1 MKLSLR
7 NLALGA
13 AVAVAGVAVAQDA
26 PVVTMDWK
34 IEQALKDYPGYVA
47 NDMRFGTGYNG
58 KVYTVDKVQH
68 KLIEI
73 SPEGIK
79 TVDIAAANGSAITVD
94 QAGNIL
100 VNTDFPNAGSATNW
114 LIIPADG
121 SDVKELNLTM
131 PEGITAARI
140 DQMGRIV
147 GDLLSEEGAI
157 FYLPVNAAANVPLFY
172 VQNGA
177 QADLLDYMTTDG
189 FSGTAIN
196 TSTVIQPKAENITE
210 ALDLGDD
217 LVNYFYARNRST
229 NNASDYSSGEQV
241 QFTLPTD
248 PVISTTEGLDV
259 FTLGDVTY
267 QVLPAKQG
275 GNHHTPD
282 FVIADTEGNV
292 IYHAQFETAASGGQ
306 TFGGFA
312 AHKVSDNKVELYR
325 YYNGNQVIA
334 AMYTIEIPGEEPIA
348 PLYAAGDFQG
358 WSPENAAEFTY
369 ADGIYTLELT
379 NQAIFKISTSKG
391 SWDEFNAGVIGIAE
405 DNQTVSPKFNTPVAL
420 TAGKLGN
427 ISVVAEGAFTVKVDL
442 NAMTLEIVGTAPSY
456 TYFADDFEWLAPWS
470 AYVNDKGEK
479 TGNTVGTNGASAYC
493 PQLQTP
499 KVDGKMAYTALT
511 DKGYGFVTS
520 FHASKGSPRDPWAC
534 TYLQENYLKF
544 GLTGYYAG
552 LVLPKIKTVP
562 AGANIK
568 LSFDYST
575 QKQGS
580 GVWDETKLVVIVKN
594 GEDVKTFD
602 VPVKTPEVNGDY
614 AWFPME
620 VELTGATINAN
631 TEITI
636 RPCDEQWPSTADNA
650 DALRWYID
658 NISLTGDAEPLPVMP
673 DLYLRGEFNE
683 WGTTTPMTLTEEPV
697 ECIGAIYR
705 LHLDE
710 LEAGEF
716 KIANEDWSINRGA
729 DADPVVVLGTEM
741 KAWNDGQNFKV
752 EKKLVNVDITLFYKH
767 DVSVN
772 SILTVEGTVW
782 EAPKHRAAMAY
793 GLAISPNADDPD
805 QFAVSFN
812 ATDEGKAVVVL
823 TNQENPEDV
832 VRIDLGEVVKGANT
846 IPFSTAELPNGS
858 KYNWAVEIISNIEGE
873 APVLVQNEA
882 VPTDNTNGGIVTIT
896 DETAAS
902 YGYTVVGIGRA
913 NGFKVYNPEGELVG
927 TYHQGFAGFDASNG
941 SSPFRGSEREGLAV
955 FADWSD
961 KGAGYWV
968 IDPLNPTNEPY
979 NILAAPGATK
989 NGAGLWTTA
998 EGVATAGGTA
1008 AVAFQG
1014 KGDETVVYAFEEDRP
1029 DASNVVVAWPI
1040 GSAQYLTVAP
1050 KMIYSGKAATSEIP
1064 TNEGGVDTKNRL
1076 LNTNVDILAIENG
1089 FFCSQVR
1096 ANGKEP
1102 GTPPFIYVSND
1113 GQEIMNAGMEEI
1125 MESAT
1130 AGIAITK
1137 DRSLFAASMNDA
1149 IRIFTVEWDETGF
1162 PVMTKLTDIEVSGL
1176 RWAHMRFDAAN
1187 NLHVYARNIG
1197 YQVYALNGE
1206 GTSTTA
1212 APAELAIA
1220 ISRPEPKHR
1229 AAMAYDLSIAD
1240 NGSDNYSVT
1249 FKSSDEG
1256 QAAIVLTNQ
1265 ADAEDV
1271 ATIELGAV
1279 VKGENTLAFSAG
1291 DLKGG
1296 TYNWAIEIISNIE
1309 GEAPVLVYAGE
1320 TPEQVV
1326 RGGVVTI
1333 TDETV
1338 PAYGY
1343 TIVSHGKWQGFDVY
1357 DPAGEHVGT
1366 FHKGFKQSTNQS
1378 SPFRGAEREG
1388 LAVFADWSD
1397 ATAGYWVVDPL
1408 NPTAEPYN
1416 LLAAT
1421 GATVAGSG
1429 LYTTAEGVIT
1439 AGGSAAIAFQGK
1451 GDDTVMYGFEEDR
1464 PDASNVVV
1472 AWPIG
1477 SAQYLTV
1484 APKMIFSGATATSEI
1499 PTNEGGVNTKSRLA
1513 NTNVDILAIEN
1524 GFFCSQ
1530 VRANG
1535 KEPATP
1541 PFIYVSNDG
1550 QEIMNAGMEE
1560 IMESATAGIAI
1571 TKDRSLFAASMN
1583 DAIRFFTIEWDETGF
1598 PVMTKLAD
1606 VEVPG
1611 LRWAQMRFDPANNL
1625 HVYARECGG
1634 YQVYALNGEGT
1645 ASTAAPVEL
1654 AITKQGDGI
1663 SDIAVD
1669 AANGDAV
1676 YYNLNGV
1683 RIAAENLT
1691 PGVYVKVVNGKAS
1704 KVVVK

>member
-13 AVAVAGVAVAQDA
+13 AVAVAGAAMAQEA
-26 PVVTMDWK
+26 SFTVTQNWYK
-34 IEQALKDYPGYVA
+34 QYTGNTINEY
-47 NDMRFGTGYNG
+47 RFGTGFGG
-58 KVYTVDKVQH
+58 KVIATN
-68 KLIEI
+68 
-73 SPEGIK
+73 K
-79 TVDIAAANGSAITVD
+79 TTQELSFFDANGVTSVSANGATGVHATHD
-94 QAGNIL
+94 EAGNIL
-100 VNTDFPNAGSATNW
+100 FHRSWAGANDCVKWTIYNPETQEFTDLDIT
-114 LIIPADG
+114 IPADAG
-121 SDVKELNLTM
+121 DPIRMDNV
-131 PEGITAARI
+131 
-140 DQMGRIV
+140 GRVIGNV
-147 GDLLSEEGAI
+147 LSEEGGIMIFTPNTKQAPFIIKIANGQQVDVDFTDYPVAESGPYAFDTTTLGAFTVTMEELAELGDEWANGVAI
-157 FYLPVNAAANVPLFY
+157 RKRGGPGNVPYMLVDGEWKALPGPANVKSSE
-172 VQNGA
+172 
-177 QADLLDYMTTDG
+177 G
-189 FSGTAIN
+189 F
-196 TSTVIQPKAENITE
+196 
-210 ALDLGDD
+210 DM
-217 LVNYFYARNRST
+217 
-229 NNASDYSSGEQV
+229 
-241 QFTLPTD
+241 
-248 PVISTTEGLDV
+248 
-259 FTLGDVTY
+259 FTLGDKLYEIV
-267 QVLPAKQG
+267 PAG
-275 GNHHTPD
+275 GINYTTKFAIVD
-282 FVIADTEGNV
+282 V
-292 IYHAQFETAASGGQ
+292 ETGETVYNSDNEEVSLAGAGYGSIV
-306 TFGGFA
+306 A
-312 AHKVSDNKVELYR
+312 NKVSDNKVEIYIFGQTA
-325 YYNGNQVIA
+325 NNPGIT
-334 AMYTIEIPGEEPIA
+334 YTGMWTVEIPGEEPIA

-391 SWDEFNAGVIGIAE
+391 TWDEFNAGAIGIAE
-405 DNQTVSPKFNTPVAL
+405 DNETVAPKLNTPVAL

-427 ISVVAEGAFTVKVDL
+427 ISVVADGAFTVKVDL
-442 NAMTLEIVGTAPSY
+442 NAMTLEIVGTAPAY
-456 TYFADDFEWLAPWS
+456 TYFADDFEWLEPWS
-470 AYVNDKGEK
+470 SQKPAGQTIESNDVKA
-479 TGNTVGTNGASAYC
+479 TAQQLATN
-493 PQLQTP
+493 
-499 KVDGKMAYTALT
+499 KVDGVSTYDALLA
-511 DKGYGFVTS
+511 KGYDFVNTNS
-520 FHASKGSPRDPWAC
+520 PDKDPRLASAQ
-534 TYLQENYLKF
+534 TYLQRNYLKM
-544 GLTGYYAG
+544 GLTGYYSG
-552 LVLPKIKTVP
+552 IVLPALKNVP
-562 AGANIK
+562 VGANIN
-568 LSFDYST
+568 LSFDASSMR
-575 QKQGS
+575 QGD
-580 GVWDETKLVVIVKN
+580 GKWDETKLVVIVAN
-594 GEDVKTFD
+594 GDDVKKY
-602 VPVKTPEVNGDY
+602 P
-614 AWFPME
+614 
-620 VELTGATINAN
+620 VELPHPADGEAFQWYPISVALDGAVVTKD
-631 TEITI
+631 TKITI
-636 RPCDEQWPSTADNA
+636 RNADEQWPTETATTF
-650 DALRWYID
+650 RWFID

-673 DLYLRGEFNE
+673 DLYLRGDFNE

-729 DADPVVVLGTEM
+729 DADPVVALSTEM
-741 KAWNDGQNFKV
+741 KAWKDGQNFKV

-767 DVSVN
+767 DESVN

-832 VRIDLGEVVKGANT
+832 VRIDLGDVVKGANT

-913 NGFKVYNPEGELVG
+913 NGFKVYDPEGKLVG

-1050 KMIYSGKAATSEIP
+1050 KMIYSGAAATSEIP
-1064 TNEGGVDTKNRL
+1064 TNEGGVNTKSRL
-1076 LNTNVDILAIENG
+1076 ANTNVDILAIENG

-1102 GTPPFIYVSND
+1102 ATPPFIYVSND

-1125 MESAT
+1125 LESAS

-1137 DRSLFAASMNDA
+1137 DRSLFAASQYDG

-1271 ATIELGAV
+1271 ATIDLSAV

-1320 TPEQVV
+1320 TPEQMV

-1366 FHKGFKQSTNQS
+1366 FHKDFKQSTNQS
-1378 SPFRGAEREG
+1378 APFRGAEREG

-1416 LLAAT
+1416 LLAAP
-1421 GATVAGSG
+1421 GATAAGSG

-1484 APKMIFSGATATSEI
+1484 APKMIFSGAAATSEI

-1560 IMESATAGIAI
+1560 ILESATAGIAI

-1611 LRWAQMRFDPANNL
+1611 LRWAQMRFDAANNL

>member
-241 QFTLPTD
+241 KFTLPTD
-248 PVISTTEGLDV
+248 PAISTTEGLDV

-275 GNHHTPD
+275 ATHHTPD

-348 PLYAAGDFQG
+348 PLYAAGNFQN

-379 NQAIFKISTSKG
+379 NEAIFKISTSKG
-391 SWDEFNAGVIGIAE
+391 SWDEFNAGAIGIAE
-405 DNQTVSPKFNTPVAL
+405 DNETVAPKLNTPVAL

-427 ISVVAEGAFTVKVDL
+427 ISVVADGAFTVKVDL
-442 NAMTLEIVGTAPSY
+442 NAMTLEIVGTAPAY
-456 TYFADDFEWLAPWS
+456 TYFADDFEWLEPWS
-470 AYVNDKGEK
+470 SQKPAGQTIESNDVKA
-479 TGNTVGTNGASAYC
+479 TAQQLATN
-493 PQLQTP
+493 
-499 KVDGKMAYTALT
+499 KVDGVSTYDALLA
-511 DKGYGFVTS
+511 KGYDFVNTNS
-520 FHASKGSPRDPWAC
+520 PDKDPRLASAQ
-534 TYLQENYLKF
+534 TYLQRNYLKM
-544 GLTGYYAG
+544 GLTGYYSG
-552 LVLPKIKTVP
+552 IVLPALKNVP
-562 AGANIK
+562 AGANIN
-568 LSFDYST
+568 LSFDASSMR
-575 QKQGS
+575 QGD
-580 GVWDETKLVVIVKN
+580 GKWDETKLVVIVAN
-594 GEDVKTFD
+594 GDDVKKY
-602 VPVKTPEVNGDY
+602 P
-614 AWFPME
+614 
-620 VELTGATINAN
+620 VELPHPADGEAFQWYPISVALDGAVVTKD
-631 TEITI
+631 TKITI
-636 RPCDEQWPSTADNA
+636 RNADEQWPTETATTF
-650 DALRWYID
+650 RWFID

-673 DLYLRGEFNE
+673 DLYLRGDFNE

-729 DADPVVVLGTEM
+729 DADPVVALGTEM

-767 DVSVN
+767 DTSVN

-832 VRIDLGEVVKGANT
+832 VRIDLGDVVKGANT

-927 TYHQGFAGFDASNG
+927 TYHQGFAGFDANNG

-1050 KMIYSGKAATSEIP
+1050 KMI
-1064 TNEGGVDTKNRL
+1064 
-1076 LNTNVDILAIENG
+1076 
-1089 FFCSQVR
+1089 
-1096 ANGKEP
+1096 
-1102 GTPPFIYVSND
+1102 
-1113 GQEIMNAGMEEI
+1113 
-1125 MESAT
+1125 
-1130 AGIAITK
+1130 
-1137 DRSLFAASMNDA
+1137 
-1149 IRIFTVEWDETGF
+1149 
-1162 PVMTKLTDIEVSGL
+1162 
-1176 RWAHMRFDAAN
+1176 
-1187 NLHVYARNIG
+1187 
-1197 YQVYALNGE
+1197 
-1206 GTSTTA
+1206 
-1212 APAELAIA
+1212 
-1220 ISRPEPKHR
+1220 
-1229 AAMAYDLSIAD
+1229 
-1240 NGSDNYSVT
+1240 
-1249 FKSSDEG
+1249 
-1256 QAAIVLTNQ
+1256 
-1265 ADAEDV
+1265 
-1271 ATIELGAV
+1271 
-1279 VKGENTLAFSAG
+1279 
-1291 DLKGG
+1291 
-1296 TYNWAIEIISNIE
+1296 
-1309 GEAPVLVYAGE
+1309 
-1320 TPEQVV
+1320 
-1326 RGGVVTI
+1326 
-1333 TDETV
+1333 
-1338 PAYGY
+1338 
-1343 TIVSHGKWQGFDVY
+1343 
-1357 DPAGEHVGT
+1357 
-1366 FHKGFKQSTNQS
+1366 
-1378 SPFRGAEREG
+1378 
-1388 LAVFADWSD
+1388 
-1397 ATAGYWVVDPL
+1397 
-1408 NPTAEPYN
+1408 
-1416 LLAAT
+1416 
-1421 GATVAGSG
+1421 
-1429 LYTTAEGVIT
+1429 
-1439 AGGSAAIAFQGK
+1439 
-1451 GDDTVMYGFEEDR
+1451 
-1464 PDASNVVV
+1464 
-1472 AWPIG
+1472 
-1477 SAQYLTV
+1477 
-1484 APKMIFSGATATSEI
+1484 FSGAAATSEI

-1560 IMESATAGIAI
+1560 ILESATAGIAI

-1611 LRWAQMRFDPANNL
+1611 LRWAQMRFDAANNL